1 MKKLDRYLIGKFL
14 VSFFYT
20 ALLFT
25 LISLVIDFAEKA
37 EKLLNED
44 VSWWRIITEYY
55 LNFIPY
61 INGLLWP
68 LFTLIAVIFF
78 TSRLARD
85 SEFIAM
91 LNAGV
96 SFRRL
101 MWPYLLTSSFI
112 ALLFFF
118 GGHYVI
124 PEGNKVK
131 FNFENTYIFKS
142 NDKGKTRDVH
152 LMVGEQ
158 TKVFIRY
165 YRKVDTSARDV
176 RIETFSEGKVVK
188 VIEVEEM
195 HWADTP
201 NIWRLKNFMIHEFED
216 STEALINGKDS
227 SMLMPLNLFPRD
239 FVQFVNEKEYMTSP
253 ELLHFIKTEREKG
266 RSSLSQYEV
275 EYHRRTAE
283 SFTIIILTMIG
294 MILSSRKVRGGL
306 GLHLALGIGLGAV
319 FIFLSRFSVTFATN
333 KNIDTVLGVWI
344 PNVIFLLIAAY
355 LWTKAQR

>member
-1 MKKLDRYLIGKFL
+1 MKKIDQYIIGKFL

-20 ALLFT
+20 AMLFT

-37 EKLLNED
+37 ERLLNED
-44 VSWWRIITEYY
+44 VSWYRILTEYY

-101 MWPYLLTSSFI
+101 LFPYLLTSTFI
-112 ALLFFF
+112 AILFFI

-124 PEGNKVK
+124 PEANKVK
-131 FNFENTYIFKS
+131 FNFENTFIFKS

-152 LMVGEQ
+152 LMVGDQ
-158 TKVFIRY
+158 TKVFVRY
-165 YRKVDTSARDV
+165 YRKIDTSARDV
-176 RIETFSEGKVVK
+176 RIETFSDGQVKK

-195 HWADTP
+195 IWADSP
-201 NIWRLKNFMIHEFED
+201 NVWKLKNFMTHKFND
-216 STEALINGKDS
+216 STELLINGMDS
-227 SMLMPLNLFPRD
+227 SRLINLNLFPKD
-239 FVQFVNEKEYMTSP
+239 FVQFVNDKEYMTSP
-253 ELLHFIKTEREKG
+253 ELMHYIRTERAKG
-266 RSSLSQYEV
+266 RSNLSQYEV

-283 SFTIIILTMIG
+283 SFTIIILTIIG
-294 MILSSRKVRGGL
+294 MVVASRKVRGGL
-306 GLHLALGIGLGAV
+306 GLHLALGISLGAI
-319 FIFLSRFSVTFATN
+319 FIFLSRFSVTFAAN
-333 KNIDTVLGVWI
+333 QNINPAFGVWI
-344 PNVIFLLIAAY
+344 PNLIFILVAAY
-355 LWTKAQR
+355 LFTKAQR